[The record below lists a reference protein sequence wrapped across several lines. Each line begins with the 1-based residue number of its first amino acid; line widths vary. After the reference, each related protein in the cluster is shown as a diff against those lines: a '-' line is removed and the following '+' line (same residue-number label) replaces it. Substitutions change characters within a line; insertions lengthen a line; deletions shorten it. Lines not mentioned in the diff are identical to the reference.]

1 MAGLPSTG
9 EISML
14 ALQTEFG
21 GTPPIGMDEY
31 YSGGQNVSSSVSV
44 PSSGMIGLSNFRGK
58 AKPTGFLPSSI
69 TGLNLWLDA
78 TDSSTITQSTS
89 RVSQWNDKSGNS
101 RHFTQATSS
110 EQPSYETTGF
120 GGKACINVSDGTRL
134 VRAANSMGTLASSL
148 TMSVFV
154 VAETT
159 FTNQWNITLTNWTTT
174 AGSDF
179 GDGTSRFHLSLRDTV
194 TNLHTLYTAGTLRS
208 SAGGTADNTKYVSGF
223 VWSGANQTSLLT
235 LNGTTQ
241 TFTPTAALPN
251 SSANATSVF
260 GIGDSRAGFAC
271 KRIAEVIMYDT
282 ALTTTDRQSV
292 ENYLKAKYAI

>member
-1 MAGLPSTG
+1 MSGLPSTG

-21 GTPPIGMDEY
+21 GTSPIGMDEY
-31 YSGGQNVSSSVSV
+31 YSGGQNVPSSVSV
-44 PSSGMIGLSNFRGK
+44 PSSGMISLSNFRGK

-89 RVSQWNDKSGNS
+89 KVSQWNDKSGNS

-120 GGKACINVSDGTRL
+120 GGKACINVSAGTRL

-159 FTNQWNITLTNWTTT
+159 FTNQWNNTVTNWFTA
-174 AGSDF
+174 AGSEF
-179 GDGTSRFHLSLRDTV
+179 GDGTSRFHLSFRNDGG
-194 TNLHTLYTAGTLRS
+194 NLHTLYAAGALRS
-208 SAGGTADNTKYVSGF
+208 SAGGTADNTKYISGF

-251 SSANATSVF
+251 SSANASSVF
-260 GIGDSRAGFAC
+260 SIGDSRAGFAC
-271 KRIAEVIMYDT
+271 KRIAEVIMYDK